1 MLFALGLF
9 GALLFALGFPAHAQQ
24 LVKAPKLGCYMLGA
38 AGLGTREE
46 AFRQGLKDL
55 GYVEGQNIFI
65 EWRFAAGQADQDKT
79 IVDELVR
86 LNVDIIVTDGNR
98 STSAAKN
105 ATRTI
110 PIVMAVSGDS
120 LGAGLVKTLAR
131 PGGNITGLTLL
142 SPELSGKRLE
152 ILKETM
158 PKISHVA
165 VLFNPS
171 NPGATLYLNEVQ
183 VAAKSLGLQL
193 QTLKASSPTELASAL
208 DLQRPLRFWHML
220 IESNTFRPMFK
231 LWSPMSVGAWALLI
245 FGIFSLL
252 SFLGALVEDNRLAW
266 PAGRR
271 FRPPGMLSKVIAVIG
286 GLVGFYVA
294 GYTGVLLAVTNRPIW
309 SDTPLLGMLFVVS
322 AASISA
328 ALMILL
334 AQRSRWTMPG
344 LVALHRMDA
353 WVVAL
358 EFIVLI
364 GVMISLGPV
373 FRAWLS
379 AWGLLLFLGVIVVG
393 MLMPLA
399 LYWRKEWLGDRNLT
413 TAAAW

>member
-1 MLFALGLF
+1 MNTVPSSTFFSAPPDWGWLIALYFFFGGLAGGSYFLASLIDLF
-9 GALLFALGFPAHAQQ
+9 GRSEDRPLSH
-24 LVKAPKLGCYMLGA
+24 
-38 AGLGTREE
+38 
-46 AFRQGLKDL
+46 L
-55 GYVEGQNIFI
+55 GYY
-65 EWRFAAGQADQDKT
+65 
-79 IVDELVR
+79 
-86 LNVDIIVTDGNR
+86 
-98 STSAAKN
+98 
-105 ATRTI
+105 I
-110 PIVMAVSGDS
+110 PFPCVI
-120 LGAGLVKTLAR
+120 
-131 PGGNITGLTLL
+131 
-142 SPELSGKRLE
+142 LSGL
-152 ILKETM
+152 LLT
-158 PKISHVA
+158 
-165 VLFNPS
+165 
-171 NPGATLYLNEVQ
+171 
-183 VAAKSLGLQL
+183 
-193 QTLKASSPTELASAL
+193 L

-231 LWSPMSVGAWALLI
+231 YWSPMSVGSWALLI

-309 SDTPLLGMLFVVS
+309 SDTPLLGMLFIVS

-334 AQRSRWTMPG
+334 AQKTRLTMPG
-344 LVALHRMDA
+344 LMALHRMDA

-364 GVMISLGPV
+364 AVMISLGPV

-413 TAAAW
+413 TAAALVLVGGFILRLVIVFSAQGI